1 MHRKEPLL
9 KALQDYRPAD
19 EEEQSYLGA
28 IRQILLSPRN
38 PFDRNRFRPGHI
50 TASAF
55 VLSPQRSHI
64 VLLHHA
70 KLNRWLQP
78 GGHVEPADPSV
89 AAAAAREV
97 FEETGLK
104 VGESDGIEQ
113 LQPFDLDI
121 HAIPAR
127 PDSPEHHHFDVRY
140 LWVAQSTQLRL
151 SDESSAL
158 DWVPIAEISDR
169 SDSTSMRRIQQK
181 LE

>member
-9 KALQDYRPAD
+9 AALQDYRPAD
-19 EEEQSYLGA
+19 EEEQSYFGA

-55 VLSPQRSHI
+55 VLSPDRANV

-78 GGHVEPADPSV
+78 GGHVEPSDASV

-97 FEETGLK
+97 LEETGLN
-104 VGESDGIEQ
+104 VGAADELENSP
-113 LQPFDLDI
+113 PFDLDI
-121 HAIPAR
+121 HPIPAR
-127 PDSPEHHHFDVRY
+127 PDSPTHHHFDVRF
-140 LWVAQSTQLRL
+140 LWVAKTSQLRL

-158 DWVPIAEISDR
+158 DWVPISEITQR
-169 SDSTSMRRIQQK
+169 SDSKSMHRVQQK
-181 LE
+181 LQ

>member
-9 KALQDYRPAD
+9 AALQDYRPAD
-19 EEEQSYLGA
+19 EEEQSYFGA

-55 VLSPQRSHI
+55 VLSPDRAKL
-64 VLLHHA
+64 VLLRHA

-78 GGHVEPADPSV
+78 GGHVEPTDASV

-97 FEETGLK
+97 LEETGLD
-104 VGESDGIEQ
+104 VGTADQIATSI
-113 LQPFDLDI
+113 PFDLDI
-121 HAIPAR
+121 HPIPAR
-127 PDSPEHHHFDVRY
+127 PDSPAHHHFDVRF
-140 LWVAQSTQLRL
+140 LWVAKTTQLLL
-151 SDESSAL
+151 SEESSAL
-158 DWVPIAEISDR
+158 DWVPISEISRR
-169 SDSTSMRRIQQK
+169 SDSESMRRVQQK